1 MTEQRFIQ
9 EYSEAKMQ
17 GYRDD
22 IAQGRMTQQ
31 DAQAQ
36 SVALARRA
44 LGLAQTS
51 LGARVGTSSMRI
63 AAQQALLKSNTSY
76 GRVWDPSIRTPNG
89 MGESRFMEYDEMVQ
103 RMYGDVGGLVQDG
116 LITAV
121 DGAAMIKENAAR
133 ADRSGIDFGMAVGM
147 VDKVA
152 SGGQLDNADVTQMS
166 DSTLQTTGPYQLIG
180 QRHEAVRIMGPEMN
194 RRIETAYR
202 QNGPDSREFIQ
213 QIAAAAAR
221 RDLAGSLPEL
231 NAGLNAGN
239 VESIRVGGPSGRTV
253 TEWEEHFRATN
264 NPIFIQYRREY
275 GQAAQGPQGP

>member
-1 MTEQRFIQ
+1 MR
-9 EYSEAKMQ
+9 
-17 GYRDD
+17 GYQAD
-22 IAQGRMTQQ
+22 ITAGRMTREQ
-31 DAQAQ
+31 AQEQ

-44 LGLAQTS
+44 LGASQTS
-51 LGARVGTSSMRI
+51 LGARVGTSAMRV

-76 GRVWDPSIRTPNG
+76 
-89 MGESRFMEYDEMVQ
+89 RFDDDGNEMEYSTMV
-103 RMYGDVGGLVQDG
+103 RNMYGDVGALVQDG

-121 DGAAMIKENAAR
+121 DGGAMIKSNEAR
-133 ADRSGIDFGMAVGM
+133 ADRAGIDFGMAIGAI
-147 VDKVA
+147 DRVA
-152 SGGQLDNADVTQMS
+152 TGGGISDAQAAEMADDTIS
-166 DSTLQTTGPYQLIG
+166 RTGPYQLIG
-180 QRHEAVRIMGPEMN
+180 QRHETLRMLGPEMS

-239 VESIRVGGPSGRTV
+239 VESIRLGGPSGRTV
-253 TEWEEHFRATN
+253 TEWEEHFRNTN

-275 GQAAQGPQGP
+275 NQAAQGPQGP